1 MRTFNYESELAGL
14 IIIEYVLSDK
24 YDLNQILLK
33 ACATLR
39 YVDFLYI
46 LFSGNYIIS
55 YNIAIFNTDK
65 YIIHLI

>member
-33 ACATLR
+33 AYATLR